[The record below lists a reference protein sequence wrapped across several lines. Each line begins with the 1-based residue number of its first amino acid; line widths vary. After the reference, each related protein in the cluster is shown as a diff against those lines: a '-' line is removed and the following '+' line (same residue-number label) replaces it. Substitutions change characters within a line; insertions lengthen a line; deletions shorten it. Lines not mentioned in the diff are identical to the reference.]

1 MVELVYP
8 HGALVQLH
16 DDIKKLLDCTTKEK
30 GKKKPVVVPFLEE
43 SNHLYT
49 SYKKKV
55 NEMRVKLEKKK
66 NENALDEPYC
76 DDTNSAELNKCRISA
91 PTKRQLENYNRGV
104 EKLRKKNLKEAEL
117 NKCRIS
123 APTKRQL
130 ENYNRGVE
138 KLRKKNLKEKKE
150 QEKRRMQN
158 ESFCGS
164 NISSKNSNQE
174 RRELIMSLPGP
185 NNFFSMNIYKRP
197 SIITERQL
205 MWYNDGVERLRWKNG
220 LNPSSSSLG
229 LNCASAL
236 EGYGLHPGDVSVIIK
251 RTVLKKRRKV
261 RVSNYINS
269 SAYELE
275 LLE

>member
-1 MVELVYP
+1 MAELVYP
-8 HGALVQLH
+8 HEKLVQLH
-16 DDIKKLLDCTTKEK
+16 DDLKKLLDCTNKEK

-43 SNHLYT
+43 SNHLYN

-55 NEMRVKLEKKK
+55 DKMRVELEKKK
-66 NENALDEPYC
+66 NENAFDEPYC
-76 DDTNSAELNKCRISA
+76 DDTNSAELNNFRISA

-104 EKLRKKNLKEAEL
+104 EKLRKKK
-117 NKCRIS
+117 
-123 APTKRQL
+123 
-130 ENYNRGVE
+130 
-138 KLRKKNLKEKKE
+138 LKEKKE
-150 QEKRRMQN
+150 KEKRWMQN

-164 NISSKNSNQE
+164 TISSKNSNQE

-185 NNFFSMNIYKRP
+185 NNCFSMNIYKRP

-236 EGYGLHPGDVSVIIK
+236 EGYGLRPGDVSVIIK
-251 RTVLKKRRKV
+251 RRRKV
-261 RVSNYINS
+261 RVSNDINS

>member
-1 MVELVYP
+1 MVELTYP

-16 DDIKKLLDCTTKEK
+16 DDIKKLLDYTNKEK

-43 SNHLYT
+43 SNHLYS

-55 NEMRVKLEKKK
+55 DKMRVELEKKK
-66 NENALDEPYC
+66 NENAFDEPYC
-76 DDTNSAELNKCRISA
+76 DDTNSAELNNFRISA
-91 PTKRQLENYNRGV
+91 PTKRQLENYNQGV
-104 EKLRKKNLKEAEL
+104 EKLRKQK
-117 NKCRIS
+117 
-123 APTKRQL
+123 
-130 ENYNRGVE
+130 
-138 KLRKKNLKEKKE
+138 LKEKRE
-150 QEKRRMQN
+150 QEKRRMQS

-164 NISSKNSNQE
+164 TISSKNSNQE

-185 NNFFSMNIYKRP
+185 NNSFSMNIYKRP

-236 EGYGLHPGDVSVIIK
+236 EGYGLQPGDVSVIIK
-251 RTVLKKRRKV
+251 RTVLKKKRKV
-261 RVSNYINS
+261 RVSNDINS